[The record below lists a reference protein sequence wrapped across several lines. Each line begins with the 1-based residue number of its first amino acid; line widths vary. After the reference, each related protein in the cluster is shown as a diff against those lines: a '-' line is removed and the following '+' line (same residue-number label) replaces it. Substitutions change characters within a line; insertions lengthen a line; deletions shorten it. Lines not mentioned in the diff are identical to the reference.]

1 MLDLEGVEKDKK
13 RTTVLTEVA
22 SMMGDAKARYNL
34 GNVEIR
40 EGNIDRA
47 LTRNMIAVGR
57 EQDDYLKL
65 IHELHSHG

>member
-34 GNVEIR
+34 GKGEIG

-65 IHELHSHG
+65 IQELHSHG

>member
-65 IHELHSHG
+65 IQELHSHG